1 MPETKGGPKVSRKCC
16 CDCTKVLLFGQC
28 MHWCDLSLRTM
39 TVSVMFENVFLMF
52 FGWLTGNI
60 LHYNETRGTYMV
72 LFGQFGMLSAVLVI
86 SNPEKRVAL
95 RIAMVLL
102 ALVAIW
108 WVASIV
114 TLLFT
119 IEHTLDESPP
129 PPPPPPPAQALQAVA
144 ALSAAPAAPT
154 VTSMVA
160 AAGRS
165 LHELATGAVALDAAP
180 SQKNFGDHVR
190 EWIIVSYDVV
200 LVVVQTC
207 TIINHVLLMYAI
219 QKVLWKRGSEPA
231 PLENDPLLK
240 GAPKASVWPPKG
252 VP

>member
-1 MPETKGGPKVSRKCC
+1 MTRANPYLQVSRSCEPAFVVSQIPIA
-16 CDCTKVLLFGQC
+16 TK
-28 MHWCDLSLRTM
+28 SL
-39 TVSVMFENVFLMF
+39 
-52 FGWLTGNI
+52 
-60 LHYNETRGTYMV
+60 
-72 LFGQFGMLSAVLVI
+72 
-86 SNPEKRVAL
+86 
-95 RIAMVLL
+95 
-102 ALVAIW
+102 
-108 WVASIV
+108 
-114 TLLFT
+114 
-119 IEHTLDESPP
+119 PP
-129 PPPPPPPAQALQAVA
+129 KEATFIIGSYSGPA
-144 ALSAAPAAPT
+144 
-154 VTSMVA
+154 TSMVA